1 MNENEFATFETA
13 YKSTVRRIS
22 AENTWL
28 RHSLMELKIRLNEM
42 NVQLSAIAK
51 HAKALRK
58 SLLVKNPE
66 PTIEPKTETRK

>member
-28 RHSLMELKIRLNEM
+28 RHSLMELKIRVNEM
-42 NVQLSAIAK
+42 DVQLSAIAK
-51 HAKALRK
+51 HAKSLRK